1 MMHSSAC
8 MSPLAAV
15 HYERGDDIDQFLV
28 TACKKL
34 AAAGVRLDG
43 LLQVCRGVRGGH
55 GATNVHVVDL
65 STGQAFNILQERGA
79 CARGCRREEGGL
91 AQSEIA
97 IQEAIVDRV
106 DLLVINRFGRA
117 ESLGR
122 GLRGCFEA
130 ALLAGIPA
138 LTAARPPYDHA
149 WAAFHGGLA
158 TDLACNIAEVLAWAS
173 RLHAGRSRELRRND
187 NQRSFDGFPTTR
199 RPSASIRS
207 VPSYL

>member
-34 AAAGVRLDG
+34 AASGVRLGG
-43 LLQVCRGVRGGH
+43 LLQVSRGERGGNC
-55 GATNVHVVDL
+55 ATNVHVVDL
-65 STGQAFNILQERGA
+65 RTGQAFNIWQERGA
-79 CARGCRREEGGL
+79 CARGCRLDEGGL

-138 LTAARPPYDHA
+138 LTAVRPPYDLA

-173 RLHAGRSRELRRND
+173 RLRARNTREYARM
-187 NQRSFDGFPTTR
+187 S
-199 RPSASIRS
+199 
-207 VPSYL
+207 

>member
-28 TACKKL
+28 TACKRL
-34 AAAGVRLDG
+34 AASGVRLGG
-43 LLQVCRGVRGGH
+43 LLQVSRGERGGNC
-55 GATNVHVVDL
+55 AASVHVVDL
-65 STGQAFNILQERGA
+65 RTGRTFDIWQDRGA
-79 CARGCRREEGGL
+79 CARGCRLDEGGL

-97 IQEAIVDRV
+97 IRQAIADRV

-122 GLRGCFEA
+122 GLRECFEA

-138 LTAARPPYDHA
+138 LTAVRPPYDVA

-158 TDLACNIAEVLAWAS
+158 TDLTCNFAEVLTWAS
-173 RLHAGRSRELRRND
+173 RLHAGSARELRRND
-187 NQRSFDGFPTTR
+187 IQRSFDGFPTTR

-207 VPSYL
+207 VPSSL